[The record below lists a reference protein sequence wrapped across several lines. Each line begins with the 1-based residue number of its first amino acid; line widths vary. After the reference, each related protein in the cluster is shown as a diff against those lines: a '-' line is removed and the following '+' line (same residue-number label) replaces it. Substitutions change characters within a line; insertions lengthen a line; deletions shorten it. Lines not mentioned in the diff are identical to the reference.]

1 MASAAGDGR
10 AGVGRAGEAAAQA
23 LLERSGYVIV
33 DVNVR
38 LSKTRGGLPGEL
50 DVIAWDGPVLCFVE
64 VKTRR
69 AAAERNG
76 GNGVTPAEAVT
87 PAKQRQ
93 IARLAL
99 AYANRHGLL
108 ADDGPNGVSLRFD
121 VVSVVVAP
129 AGADFVVRHADLIRG
144 AFLAP
149 DDFDVS
155 FGEGAEA
162 TARRF

>member
-1 MASAAGDGR
+1 MASAKGDGR

-23 LLERSGYVIV
+23 LLERHGYRIV

-38 LSKTRGGLPGEL
+38 FGKTRGGLPGEL
-50 DVIAWDGPVLCFVE
+50 DIVAWDGPVLCFVE

-69 AAAERNG
+69 EDRG
-76 GNGVTPAEAVT
+76 GGASPAEAVT

-108 ADDGPNGVSLRFD
+108 SDEGKVGETEVSLRFD
-121 VVSVVVAP
+121 VVAVTVTS
-129 AGADFVVRHADLIRG
+129 AGADFRIRRADLIRG

-149 DDFDVS
+149 DDLFN
-155 FGEGAEA
+155 GEGEA
-162 TARRF
+162 SWRF

>member
-1 MASAAGDGR
+1 MASAKGDGR

-23 LLERSGYVIV
+23 LLERLGYLLV

-38 LSKTRGGLPGEL
+38 FGKTRGGLPGEL
-50 DVIAWDGPVLCFVE
+50 DIVAWDGPVLCFVE

-69 AAAERNG
+69 EDRG
-76 GNGVTPAEAVT
+76 GGVASPAEAVT

-108 ADDGPNGVSLRFD
+108 ADDGKIEASEVSLRFD
-121 VVSVVVAP
+121 VVSVVVEA
-129 AGADFVVRHADLIRG
+129 AGENFRVRRTDLIRG
-144 AFLAP
+144 AFLAA
-149 DDFDVS
+149 DGMLDED
-155 FGEGAEA
+155 EA
-162 TARRF
+162 AARQRRF

>member
-1 MASAAGDGR
+1 MASTVGDGR
-10 AGVGRAGEAAAQA
+10 AGGGRAGEAAAQA
-23 LLERSGYVIV
+23 LLERLGYVIV

-38 LSKTRGGLPGEL
+38 FGKTRGGLPGEL
-50 DVIAWDGPVLCFVE
+50 DIVAWDGLVLSFVE

-69 AAAERNG
+69 SAAASG
-76 GNGVTPAEAVT
+76 AAPAEAVT

-108 ADDGPNGVSLRFD
+108 ADEGKVGEAEVSLRFD
-121 VVSVVVAP
+121 VVAVTVAL
-129 AGADFVVRHADLIRG
+129 AGADFCIRRTDLIRG

-149 DDFDVS
+149 DDFDA
-155 FGEGAEA
+155 GEEA
-162 TARRF
+162 AARRF

>member
-1 MASAAGDGR
+1 M
-10 AGVGRAGEAAAQA
+10 GEAAAQA
-23 LLERSGYVIV
+23 LLERNGYVIV

-38 LSKTRGGLPGEL
+38 FGKTRGLSGEI
-50 DVIAWDGPVLCFVE
+50 DIVAWDGPVLCFVE

-69 AAAERNG
+69 ATGRSSPVA
-76 GNGVTPAEAVT
+76 PAEAVT

-108 ADDGPNGVSLRFD
+108 SDDGPAGEPDEGVALRFD
-121 VVSVVVAP
+121 VVAVVL
-129 AGADFVVRHADLIRG
+129 DWDNENLLRRADLIRG

-149 DDFDVS
+149 DDLGDID
-155 FGEGAEA
+155 GHRYGRG
-162 TARRF
+162 TG